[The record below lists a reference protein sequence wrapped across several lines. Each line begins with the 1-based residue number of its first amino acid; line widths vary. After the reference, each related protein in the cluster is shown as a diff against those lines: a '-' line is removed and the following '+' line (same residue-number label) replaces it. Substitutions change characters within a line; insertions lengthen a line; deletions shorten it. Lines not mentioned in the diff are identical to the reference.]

1 MVFLPIPLHDGQCW
15 CVILQAMDPEVLRE
29 MEKVL
34 EGNKTLETLSLIV
47 GVGVTLPKEFYRHVL
62 LATRRST
69 SLSDVTLDFE
79 PHNWDSLGDGRLV
92 CQSRIV

>member
-1 MVFLPIPLHDGQCW
+1 MVFLPIPLHDGLCW

-29 MEKVL
+29 MEKAL
-34 EGNKTLETLSLIV
+34 EGNKTLEKLTLIDDP
-47 GVGVTLPKEFYRHVL
+47 GVTLPKEFCHHVL

-69 SLSDVTLDFE
+69 SLSDVHLDFE
-79 PHNWDSLGDGRLV
+79 PPSWDCPDDGRLV